1 MCECL
6 KDLNDNRSFMC
17 QKGHTINSRTARKT
31 VLVAEQWA
39 ALNWSFFFPL
49 PFFLSSTVPELS
61 FSSRGGRVW
70 VRVKVM
76 LRANGG
82 LITGCMGFWGV
93 PHYKS
98 LKWKPL
104 LYFLYG
110 TQPHPYIYIHN
121 SVFKTSHPAG
131 SFISEYYV
139 ILKEES

>member
-82 LITGCMGFWGV
+82 LITGCMGFRGV

-98 LKWKPL
+98 LKWNASSLFFCMVLSPTL
-104 LYFLYG
+104 
-110 TQPHPYIYIHN
+110 I
-121 SVFKTSHPAG
+121 
-131 SFISEYYV
+131 FISI
-139 ILKEES
+139 ILCSKPVTQQGASYQSTM